1 MINIVI
7 HRVAEGET
15 IYSIS
20 AEYGISAERII
31 QDNQLQNPDSLVVG
45 QTIVILFPLETY
57 TVAEGDTLEKIS
69 EKTGVPVL
77 TLRKNNPVL
86 NTGLFIYPGQTLV
99 LEYTG
104 RKLGNIDVLGYA
116 YTYIEDYLLAQTMP
130 FLTYMNIFSYGI
142 TPEGGLIPA
151 DDERIIA
158 YAKEYGVKPILVL
171 TSLNTYGVFSSET
184 VSMLLADKSAQDRLI
199 ENVSAVLNS
208 KGYYGLDVDIE
219 FIEPQYAEE
228 YAAFLGRLRISLNSM
243 GKVLFTALAPKISA
257 DQPGLLY
264 EGHNYRLLGE
274 ASDYVFLMTYEW
286 GYTYGPPMA
295 VAPINNVKRV
305 VDYALTEIPAEKIFM
320 GIPNYGY
327 DWSLPYISGVTKAES
342 ISNVQAVQ
350 TAETY
355 NAEIL
360 YDITA
365 QSPHFNYFSSNI
377 STLVSAVNEHE
388 VWFEDAESIRKKLE
402 LLNENNLRGG
412 GYWNL
417 MRQFPQNWLV
427 LNSLFN
433 INNDS

>member
-20 AEYGISAERII
+20 AEYGISAERIT

-45 QTIVILFPLETY
+45 QTIVIHFPLETY

-77 TLRKNNPVL
+77 TLRRNNPVL

-142 TPEGGLIPA
+142 TPSGGLIPA

-171 TSLNTYGVFSSET
+171 TSLNKYGVFSSET

-228 YAAFLGRLRISLNSM
+228 YAAFLGRLRIRLNSM
-243 GKVLFTALAPKISA
+243 GMVLFTALAPKISA
-257 DQPGLLY
+257 DQTGLLY

-327 DWSLPYISGVTKAES
+327 DWSLPYISGESKAES
-342 ISNVQAVQ
+342 ISNVRAVQ
-350 TAETY
+350 TAEAF

-377 STLVSAVNEHE
+377 SPLVSAANEHE

>member
-57 TVAEGDTLEKIS
+57 TVAEGDTLDKIS

-77 TLRKNNPVL
+77 TLRRNNPVL

-142 TPEGGLIPA
+142 TPSGGLIPA

-171 TSLNTYGVFSSET
+171 TSLNKYGVFSSET

-219 FIEPQYAEE
+219 FIEPQYAEK
-228 YAAFLGRLRISLNSM
+228 YAAFLGRLRIRLNSM

-257 DQPGLLY
+257 DQTGLLY

-327 DWSLPYISGVTKAES
+327 DWELPYVSGVTKAES

-350 TAETY
+350 TAEAY

-377 STLVSAVNEHE
+377 SPLVSAANEHE